1 MVNSKTLSVFQKAS
15 HVKFMVCLDYSK
27 YKESCE
33 DDIDRRDVGGKAWR
47 MEHSEAKS
55 VSTLG
60 ESRKLFPEKIL
71 KNTIGN

>member
-33 DDIDRRDVGGKAWR
+33 DDIDRRDVGGKA
-47 MEHSEAKS
+47 
-55 VSTLG
+55 
-60 ESRKLFPEKIL
+60 
-71 KNTIGN
+71 